1 MVDLRVRFFLDM
13 WAFLDIAEWNVLFIG
28 SYKEKYGIFLVTAQF
43 MELETTFQTLF
54 SILKYP

>member
-13 WAFLDIAEWNVLFIG
+13 WAFLDIAEWTVLFIG

-43 MELETTFQTLF
+43 MELETTFQTYLA
-54 SILKYP
+54 S